1 MEFNKLNIFLDVGP
15 MMFPLLALAFIGFVI
30 FLERTLFLHKGQINV
45 QEFISGIK
53 NLLKK
58 GRLVEAVALCEEMGG
73 SAAHLVKTVLLN
85 YDANIDVI
93 IAHLRKRLSLEIPTL
108 ERRIGILSVVARISP
123 LIGFLGTLI
132 AGIGIISN
140 LSFFDGAS
148 GMLIAALANALFS
161 SALGLII
168 CIFATA
174 GHHFLEVRITHVI
187 HDYEWLSSELLEVIL
202 EERGRSSSNS
212 KSIATNV
219 EAGNEH
225 G

>member
-1 MEFNKLNIFLDVGP
+1 MELNKLNIFLDVGP
-15 MMFPLLALAFIGFVI
+15 MMFPLLTLAFIGVII

-85 YDANIDVI
+85 YDANVDLIT
-93 IAHLRKRLSLEIPTL
+93 AHLRKRLSLEIPSL

-132 AGIGIISN
+132 AGIEIISN

-161 SALGLII
+161 SALGLVI
-168 CIFATA
+168 CILATA
-174 GHHFLEVRITHVI
+174 GHHFLEVRITHII

-202 EERGRSSSNS
+202 EERGLSSGNS
-212 KSIATNV
+212 IVTNV
-219 EAGNEH
+219 KAGDEH
-225 G
+225 E

>member
-1 MEFNKLNIFLDVGP
+1 MELNKLNIFLDVGP
-15 MMFPLLALAFIGFVI
+15 MMFPLLALAFIGVII

-85 YDANIDVI
+85 YDANVDLI
-93 IAHLRKRLSLEIPTL
+93 IAHLRKRLSLEIPSL

-132 AGIGIISN
+132 AGIEIISN

-161 SALGLII
+161 SALGLVI

-202 EERGRSSSNS
+202 EERGLSSGT
-212 KSIATNV
+212 SIVTNV
-219 EAGNEH
+219 KAGDEH
-225 G
+225 E

>member
-1 MEFNKLNIFLDVGP
+1 MELNKLNISLDVGP
-15 MMFPLLALAFIGFVI
+15 MAFPLVVLAFIGFII
-30 FLERTLFLHKGQINV
+30 FLERTLFLHKSQINV

-85 YDANIDVI
+85 YEANIDLI
-93 IAHLRKRLSLEIPTL
+93 IAHLRKRLSLEIPSL
-108 ERRIGILSVVARISP
+108 ERRIGVLSVVARISP
-123 LIGFLGTLI
+123 LIGFLGTMI
-132 AGIGIISN
+132 AGIEIVSN

-161 SALGLII
+161 SALGLVI

-187 HDYEWLSSELLEVIL
+187 HDYEWLSSEMLEVIL
-202 EERGRSSSNS
+202 EERGMSSYEST
-212 KSIATNV
+212 ATNTNDYKGH
-219 EAGNEH
+219 E
-225 G
+225 

>member
-1 MEFNKLNIFLDVGP
+1 MELNKLNIFLDVGP
-15 MMFPLLALAFIGFVI
+15 MMFPLLALAFIGVII

-85 YDANIDVI
+85 YDANVDLIT
-93 IAHLRKRLSLEIPTL
+93 AHLRKRLSLEIPSL

-132 AGIGIISN
+132 ASIEIISN

-161 SALGLII
+161 SALGLVI
-168 CIFATA
+168 CILATA

-202 EERGRSSSNS
+202 EERGLSSGT
-212 KSIATNV
+212 SIVTNV
-219 EAGNEH
+219 KAGDHHE
-225 G
+225 

>member
-1 MEFNKLNIFLDVGP
+1 MELNKLNIFLDVGP
-15 MMFPLLALAFIGFVI
+15 MAFPLLTLAFIGFII

-85 YDANIDVI
+85 YEANVDLI
-93 IAHLRKRLSLEIPTL
+93 IAHLRKRLSLEIPSL

-132 AGIGIISN
+132 AGIEIISN

-161 SALGLII
+161 SALGLVI

-187 HDYEWLSSELLEVIL
+187 HDYEWLSSEMLEVIL
-202 EERGRSSSNS
+202 EERGMASGESTAKNT
-212 KSIATNV
+212 KLDK
-219 EAGNEH
+219 EH
-225 G
+225 E

>member
-1 MEFNKLNIFLDVGP
+1 MELNNLNISLDVGP
-15 MMFPLLALAFIGFVI
+15 MMFPLLALAFIGFII
-30 FLERTLFLHKGQINV
+30 FLERTLFLHKGQINI

-58 GRLVEAVALCEEMGG
+58 GRLVEAVTLCEEMGG

-85 YDANIDVI
+85 YDASVDLIT
-93 IAHLRKRLSLEIPTL
+93 AHLRKRLSLEIPSL

-132 AGIGIISN
+132 AGIEIINN

-161 SALGLII
+161 SALGLVI
-168 CIFATA
+168 CILATA

-202 EERGRSSSNS
+202 EERSLSSST
-212 KSIATNV
+212 SIATNPK
-219 EAGNEH
+219 AGDEYE
-225 G
+225 

>member
-1 MEFNKLNIFLDVGP
+1 M
-15 MMFPLLALAFIGFVI
+15 LALAFIGVII

-85 YDANIDVI
+85 YDANVDLIT
-93 IAHLRKRLSLEIPTL
+93 AHLRKRLSLEIPSL

-132 AGIGIISN
+132 AGIEIISN
-140 LSFFDGAS
+140 LSFFHGAS

-161 SALGLII
+161 SALGLVI
-168 CIFATA
+168 CILATA

-202 EERGRSSSNS
+202 EERGLSSGT
-212 KSIATNV
+212 SIVTNV
-219 EAGNEH
+219 KAGDEH
-225 G
+225 E

>member
-1 MEFNKLNIFLDVGP
+1 MELNNLNISLDVGP
-15 MMFPLLALAFIGFVI
+15 MMFPLLALAFIGFII
-30 FLERTLFLHKGQINV
+30 FLERTLFLHKGQINI

-58 GRLVEAVALCEEMGG
+58 GRLVEAVTLCEEMGG

-85 YDANIDVI
+85 YDASVDLIT
-93 IAHLRKRLSLEIPTL
+93 AHLRKRLSLEIPSL

-132 AGIGIISN
+132 AGIEIINN

-161 SALGLII
+161 SALGLVI
-168 CIFATA
+168 CILATA

-202 EERGRSSSNS
+202 EERSLSSSTS
-212 KSIATNV
+212 TATNPK
-219 EAGNEH
+219 AGDEYE
-225 G
+225 

>member
-1 MEFNKLNIFLDVGP
+1 MEIEELNISLHVGP
-15 MMFPLLALAFIGFVI
+15 MMFPLLALAFIGFII

-85 YDANIDVI
+85 YDANVDLI
-93 IAHLRKRLSLEIPTL
+93 IAHLRKRLSLEIPSL

-132 AGIGIISN
+132 AGIEIISN

-161 SALGLII
+161 SALGLVI

-202 EERGRSSSNS
+202 EERGISLG
-212 KSIATNV
+212 KSQATNI
-219 EAGNEH
+219 NSDSEH

>member
-1 MEFNKLNIFLDVGP
+1 MELNKLNIFLDFGP
-15 MMFPLLALAFIGFVI
+15 MMIPLLALGFIGFIV

-73 SAAHLVKTVLLN
+73 SASHLVKTVLLN
-85 YDANIDVI
+85 YDANVDLI
-93 IAHLRKRLSLEIPTL
+93 IAHLRKRLSLEIPSL
-108 ERRIGILSVVARISP
+108 ERRVGVLSVVARVSP

-132 AGIGIISN
+132 AGIEIISN

-148 GMLIAALANALFS
+148 GVLIVALANALFS
-161 SALGLII
+161 SALGLVI
-168 CIFATA
+168 CILATA

-202 EERGRSSSNS
+202 EDRGNSS
-212 KSIATNV
+212 
-219 EAGNEH
+219 AGNKETDIEMDRKH

>member
-1 MEFNKLNIFLDVGP
+1 MELNKLNIFLDVGP
-15 MMFPLLALAFIGFVI
+15 MMFPLLALAFIGVII

-85 YDANIDVI
+85 YDANVDLIT
-93 IAHLRKRLSLEIPTL
+93 AHLKKRLSLEIPSL

-132 AGIGIISN
+132 AGIEIISN

-161 SALGLII
+161 SALGLVI

-202 EERGRSSSNS
+202 EERGLSSGT
-212 KSIATNV
+212 SIVTNV
-219 EAGNEH
+219 KAGDEH
-225 G
+225 E

>member
-1 MEFNKLNIFLDVGP
+1 MELDKLNIFLDVGP
-15 MMFPLLALAFIGFVI
+15 MMFPLLALAFIGVII

-85 YDANIDVI
+85 YDANVDLI
-93 IAHLRKRLSLEIPTL
+93 IAHLRKRLSLEIPSL

-132 AGIGIISN
+132 AGIEIISN

-161 SALGLII
+161 SALGLVI
-168 CIFATA
+168 CILATA

-202 EERGRSSSNS
+202 EERGLSSGT
-212 KSIATNV
+212 SIVTNV
-219 EAGNEH
+219 KAGDEH
-225 G
+225 E

>member
-1 MEFNKLNIFLDVGP
+1 MELDKLNIFLDVGP
-15 MMFPLLALAFIGFVI
+15 TTFPLIALAFIGFVI

-85 YDANIDVI
+85 YDSNVDSIM
-93 IAHLRKRLSLEIPTL
+93 AHLRKRLSLEIPCL
-108 ERRIGILSVVARISP
+108 EKRIGILSLVARISP

-132 AGIGIISN
+132 AGIEIISN

-148 GMLIAALANALFS
+148 GMLIAALAKALFS
-161 SALGLII
+161 SALGLVI
-168 CIFATA
+168 CILATA
-174 GHHFLEVRITHVI
+174 GHHFLEVRITHII
-187 HDYEWLSSELLEVIL
+187 HDYEWLSSELLEGIL
-202 EERGRSSSNS
+202 EERGISSFQSQS
-212 KSIATNV
+212 TNTNLDSDH
-219 EAGNEH
+219 E
-225 G
+225 

>member
-1 MEFNKLNIFLDVGP
+1 MELDELNIFLDVGP
-15 MMFPLLALAFIGFVI
+15 MMFPLLALAFIGFII

-85 YDANIDVI
+85 YDANVDLI
-93 IAHLRKRLSLEIPTL
+93 IAHLRKRLSLEIPSL

-132 AGIGIISN
+132 AGIEIISN

-161 SALGLII
+161 SALGLVI

-187 HDYEWLSSELLEVIL
+187 HDYEWLSSEMLEVIL
-202 EERGRSSSNS
+202 EERGMASGESTAKNT
-212 KSIATNV
+212 KLDK
-219 EAGNEH
+219 EH
-225 G
+225 E

>member
-1 MEFNKLNIFLDVGP
+1 MELNQLNIFLDVGP
-15 MMFPLLALAFIGFVI
+15 MMFPLLALAFIGFII

-45 QEFISGIK
+45 QEFIAGIK

-85 YDANIDVI
+85 YDENVDLI
-93 IAHLRKRLSLEIPTL
+93 IAHLRKRLSLEIPSL
-108 ERRIGILSVVARISP
+108 ERRIGMLSVVARISP

-132 AGIGIISN
+132 AGIEIINN

-168 CIFATA
+168 CILATA

-202 EERGRSSSNS
+202 EERGLSSV
-212 KSIATNV
+212 KSTATHMKANNAH
-219 EAGNEH
+219 E
-225 G
+225 

>member
-1 MEFNKLNIFLDVGP
+1 MELNQLNIFLDVGP
-15 MMFPLLALAFIGFVI
+15 MMFPLLALAFVGFII
-30 FLERTLFLHKGQINV
+30 FLERTIFLHKGQINV

-85 YDANIDVI
+85 YDANVDLI
-93 IAHLRKRLSLEIPTL
+93 IAHLRKRLSLEIPSL
-108 ERRIGILSVVARISP
+108 ERRVGVLSLVARISP

-132 AGIGIISN
+132 AGIEIISN

-148 GMLIAALANALFS
+148 GVLISALANALFS

-187 HDYEWLSSELLEVIL
+187 HDYEWLSSELIEVVL
-202 EERGRSSSNS
+202 KERGISSGES
-212 KSIATNV
+212 KVTII
-219 EAGNEH
+219 EADNER

>member
-1 MEFNKLNIFLDVGP
+1 MELNKLNIFLDVGP
-15 MMFPLLALAFIGFVI
+15 MMFPLLALAFIGVII

-45 QEFISGIK
+45 QEFISGLK
-53 NLLKK
+53 NLLNK

-85 YDANIDVI
+85 YDANVDLIT
-93 IAHLRKRLSLEIPTL
+93 AHLRKRLSLEIPSL

-132 AGIGIISN
+132 AGIEIISN

-161 SALGLII
+161 SALGLVI
-168 CIFATA
+168 CILATA

-202 EERGRSSSNS
+202 EERGLSSGT
-212 KSIATNV
+212 SIVTNV
-219 EAGNEH
+219 KAGDEH
-225 G
+225 E

>member
-1 MEFNKLNIFLDVGP
+1 MELNKLNIFLDVGP
-15 MMFPLLALAFIGFVI
+15 MMFPLLALAFIGVII

-85 YDANIDVI
+85 YDANVDLIT
-93 IAHLRKRLSLEIPTL
+93 AHLRKRLSLEIPSL

-132 AGIGIISN
+132 AGIEIISN

-161 SALGLII
+161 SALGLVI
-168 CIFATA
+168 CILATA

-202 EERGRSSSNS
+202 EERGLSSGT
-212 KSIATNV
+212 SIVTNV
-219 EAGNEH
+219 KAGDERE
-225 G
+225 

>member
-1 MEFNKLNIFLDVGP
+1 MELDELNIFLDVGP
-15 MMFPLLALAFIGFVI
+15 MMFPLLALAFIGFII

-85 YDANIDVI
+85 YDANVDLI
-93 IAHLRKRLSLEIPTL
+93 IAHLRKRLSLEIPSL

-132 AGIGIISN
+132 AGIEIISN

-148 GMLIAALANALFS
+148 GMLIAALAKALFS
-161 SALGLII
+161 SALGLVI

-202 EERGRSSSNS
+202 EERAISVGKSQAANINADS
-212 KSIATNV
+212 KH
-219 EAGNEH
+219 E
-225 G
+225 

>member
-1 MEFNKLNIFLDVGP
+1 MELNKLNIFLDVGP
-15 MMFPLLALAFIGFVI
+15 MAFPLLALAFIGFII

-85 YDANIDVI
+85 YEANVDLI
-93 IAHLRKRLSLEIPTL
+93 IAHLRKRLSLEIPSL

-132 AGIGIISN
+132 AGIEIISN

-161 SALGLII
+161 SALGLVI

-187 HDYEWLSSELLEVIL
+187 HDYEWLSSEMLEVIL
-202 EERGRSSSNS
+202 EERGL
-212 KSIATNV
+212 T
-219 EAGNEH
+219 AGESTAKNTKLDKEH
-225 G
+225 E

>member
-1 MEFNKLNIFLDVGP
+1 MELNKLNIFLDVGP
-15 MMFPLLALAFIGFVI
+15 MMFPLLALAFIGVII

-85 YDANIDVI
+85 YDANVDLIT
-93 IAHLRKRLSLEIPTL
+93 AHLRKRLSLEIPSL

-132 AGIGIISN
+132 AGIEIISN

-161 SALGLII
+161 SALGLVI
-168 CIFATA
+168 CILATV

-202 EERGRSSSNS
+202 EERGLSSGT
-212 KSIATNV
+212 SIVTNV
-219 EAGNEH
+219 KAGDEH
-225 G
+225 E

>member
-1 MEFNKLNIFLDVGP
+1 MELNKLNIFLDVGP
-15 MMFPLLALAFIGFVI
+15 MMFPLLALAFIGVII

-85 YDANIDVI
+85 YDANVDLIT
-93 IAHLRKRLSLEIPTL
+93 AHLRKRLSLEIPSL

-132 AGIGIISN
+132 AGIEIISN
-140 LSFFDGAS
+140 LSFFHGAS

-161 SALGLII
+161 SALGLVI
-168 CIFATA
+168 CILATV

-202 EERGRSSSNS
+202 EERGLSSGT
-212 KSIATNV
+212 SIVTNV
-219 EAGNEH
+219 KAGDEH
-225 G
+225 E

>member
-1 MEFNKLNIFLDVGP
+1 MELNELNIFLDVGP
-15 MMFPLLALAFIGFVI
+15 MIFPLLALAFVGFII

-85 YDANIDVI
+85 YDANVDLI
-93 IAHLRKRLSLEIPTL
+93 IAHLRKRLSLEIPSL
-108 ERRIGILSVVARISP
+108 ERRVGVLSLVARISP

-132 AGIGIISN
+132 AGIEIISN

-148 GMLIAALANALFS
+148 GVLISALANALFS

-187 HDYEWLSSELLEVIL
+187 HDYEWLSSELLEVVL
-202 EERGRSSSNS
+202 KERGISSGES
-212 KSIATNV
+212 KVTII
-219 EAGNEH
+219 EADNERE
-225 G
+225 

>member
-1 MEFNKLNIFLDVGP
+1 MELNNLNISLDVGP
-15 MMFPLLALAFIGFVI
+15 MMFPLLALAFIGFII
-30 FLERTLFLHKGQINV
+30 FLERTLFLHKGQINI

-58 GRLVEAVALCEEMGG
+58 GRLVEAVTLCEEMGG

-85 YDANIDVI
+85 YDASVDLIT
-93 IAHLRKRLSLEIPTL
+93 AHLRKRLSLEIPSL

-132 AGIGIISN
+132 AGIEIISN

-161 SALGLII
+161 SALGLVI
-168 CIFATA
+168 CILATA

-202 EERGRSSSNS
+202 EERSLSSST
-212 KSIATNV
+212 SIATNPK
-219 EAGNEH
+219 AGDEYE
-225 G
+225 